1 MQPFPQ
7 QLDIARQLDSSTA
20 TRQLDRPRQLL
31 DAQAGIGDW
40 SQPRQASTGS
50 TGTRQELDRLDRQ
63 GLDSAS
69 TAPRRSL
76 DSLTAPP
83 QPGLIQVTT
92 LRRLV
97 PAPRGRC
104 VACARRARPGSR
116 LPGTGPSV
124 EQCREPLDRRSRP
137 PAPGSA
143 LGSSDTV
150 DKAPTHNNRNI
161 NNTYDNVRPRSASH
175 AAHLRD
181 PAAFVVHKGFP
192 QPAILLRMHAT
203 AASRF
208 SLLHRLR
215 GPSTGPWPQSIP
227 CALSSIACISL
238 SPGHK
243 T

>member
-1 MQPFPQ
+1 MESASTS
-7 QLDIARQLDSSTA
+7 LDRLDRNSTGTRQARQARPRQRLDSASTEPRQLDSSATA
-20 TRQLDRPRQLL
+20 RAHTSYNPPPARPRT
-31 DAQAGIGDW
+31 
-40 SQPRQASTGS
+40 PRPGASPVHAE
-50 TGTRQELDRLDRQ
+50 R
-63 GLDSAS
+63 
-69 TAPRRSL
+69 
-76 DSLTAPP
+76 
-83 QPGLIQVTT
+83 
-92 LRRLV
+92 V
-97 PAPRGRC
+97 PD
-104 VACARRARPGSR
+104 GSR

-137 PAPGSA
+137 PSRLRARLLRHSHCY
-143 LGSSDTV
+143 
-150 DKAPTHNNRNI
+150 KAPTHNNRNI

>member
-1 MQPFPQ
+1 MPGARSQPRQPRQ
-7 QLDIARQLDSSTA
+7 ARQELDRNSTGSTGKASTAPRQRLDSASTEPRQLDSSATA
-20 TRQLDRPRQLL
+20 RAHTSYNLP
-31 DAQAGIGDW
+31 AGSSPHPAAG
-40 SQPRQASTGS
+40 AS
-50 TGTRQELDRLDRQ
+50 
-63 GLDSAS
+63 
-69 TAPRRSL
+69 
-76 DSLTAPP
+76 
-83 QPGLIQVTT
+83 PG
-92 LRRLV
+92 
-97 PAPRGRC
+97 P
-104 VACARRARPGSR
+104 ARRARPGSR

-137 PAPGSA
+137 PSRLRAR
-143 LGSSDTV
+143 LLRHCY
-150 DKAPTHNNRNI
+150 KAPTHNNRNI

>member
-1 MQPFPQ
+1 MTSPWPFTGKAVPRSKPMVSSAAPQ
-7 QLDIARQLDSSTA
+7 RPAR
-20 TRQLDRPRQLL
+20 
-31 DAQAGIGDW
+31 
-40 SQPRQASTGS
+40 
-50 TGTRQELDRLDRQ
+50 
-63 GLDSAS
+63 
-69 TAPRRSL
+69 
-76 DSLTAPP
+76 
-83 QPGLIQVTT
+83 
-92 LRRLV
+92 V

-192 QPAILLRMHAT
+192 QPTILLRMHAT

-227 CALSSIACISL
+227 CALSRTQDLA
-238 SPGHK
+238 
-243 T
+243 